1 MGRHLFA
8 VIVALAALAG
18 AHRAV
23 ASSTRQVR
31 YIGIHPIPKA
41 DGGGICYIEG
51 PHVHIYEADDLK
63 LQYRDYHGA
72 HYFIGDPVAYGYD
85 GKRVAYKGNH
95 PIHVDMVVAADAPVP
110 PPPPTVVV
118 SAPTTPPPSAP
129 PPDADVDVYCYINGP
144 HFHYFAPPEGPE
156 FKLAGDAY
164 FYVGDPP
171 HAYVE
176 ARPAMLKI
184 NAIYT
189 PIVYARPVIDVEAPV
204 GWIGARAEFAVEAPA
219 VRAVV
224 VPPSADISI
233 HVPMPSVQIGVGV
246 GVGVGAGV
254 GVGVGGGVRVRHG
267 HR

>member
-1 MGRHLFA
+1 MGRHFVFVRLVA
-8 VIVALAALAG
+8 VVVALASLTA
-18 AHRAV
+18 AHTAF
-23 ASSTRQVR
+23 ATSTRQVR
-31 YIGIHPIPKA
+31 YIGIHPIPKV

-51 PHVHIYEADDLK
+51 PHIHIYEADNLD

-72 HYFIGDPVAYGYD
+72 HYFIGDPVAYGYY
-85 GKRVAYKGNH
+85 GNRVAYKGHH
-95 PIHVDMVVAADAPVP
+95 PIHVDMVVDAA
-110 PPPPTVVV
+110 
-118 SAPTTPPPSAP
+118 AP
-129 PPDADVDVYCYINGP
+129 PPGADVDVFCFLDGP
-144 HFHYFAPPEGPE
+144 HFHSFAPPDGPE

-164 FYVGDPP
+164 FYVGEPP

-176 ARPAMLKI
+176 ARPAMMKI

-189 PIVYARPVIDVEAPV
+189 PIVYTRPVITVDAPV
-204 GWIGARAEFAVEAPA
+204 GWIGARAEFVVAAPA
-219 VRAVV
+219 VRAIV

-233 HVPMPSVQIGVGV
+233 RVPMPSVHIGVGV